1 MKGVQTSP
9 RTGHTCVLAFGG
21 NALTSQED
29 DGTYADQ
36 QANAIGM
43 ARVVADLVAGGY
55 QVAVTHGN
63 GPQVG
68 CLAVQQEEGASLV
81 PPQPLFALGAMTQ
94 GQIGHLLTIALR
106 RAGIDAVAVV
116 THVLVEGDQPASA
129 RSSKPIGPF
138 FDKEEA
144 GRLADARG
152 WEVREDSGRGYRRV
166 VPSPAPLRILEG
178 PVICELVEAGH
189 VVIAAGGGGIPVKR
203 QDNGDLVG
211 VEAVVDK
218 DLAAERLAA
227 LLGAQALALV
237 TQVPEVALDF
247 GTPRQRGVH
256 QMTVDEA
263 EAHLDAGQF
272 PPGSM
277 GPKVEAAIAF
287 IRNGGELAVITS
299 PPNVISALR
308 GKHGTRIVKEGSA

>member
-1 MKGVQTSP
+1 VKGAQIHL
-9 RTGHTCVLAFGG
+9 RTGHSCVLAFGG
-21 NALTSQED
+21 NALTD
-29 DGTYADQ
+29 DGSYADQ
-36 QANAIGM
+36 RANALRM

-68 CLAVQQEEGASLV
+68 CLAVQQEEGAHLV

-106 RAGIDAVAVV
+106 RMGIDAVAVV
-116 THVLVEGDQPASA
+116 THVLVDGAFA
-129 RSSKPIGPF
+129 RSTKPIGPF
-138 FDKEEA
+138 FGKEEA

-166 VPSPAPLRILEG
+166 VPSPAPLQILEG

-227 LLGAQALALV
+227 LLSAQALALV

-247 GTPRQRGVH
+247 GTRRQRGVQ
-256 QMTVDEA
+256 QMTIDEA

-277 GPKVEAAIAF
+277 GPKVEAAIEF

-308 GKHGTRIVKEGSA
+308 GEHGTRIVKEGSA